1 MRAHRWRKPGAM
13 HSLPGPL
20 PAMRSH
26 RFLLAATVLAMLLP
40 VVAAHARIR
49 TYPASVEIG
58 MADVIAVG
66 TAIRFH
72 DAASVSFALEQP
84 LRGSIPGKELR
95 VSLPPHAELVDADG
109 APPGAT
115 LRAATRRQATR
126 SAPWSASWLS
136 AAANRAFAVAL
147 DTCCTSGAISL
158 AVTACSAPFSPA
170 IPRVSTSCAGCCRTC
185 RHGARHAEGLAT
197 MLVTDTPRVA
207 SGDDIE
213 VSFGLKNVADAPLSL
228 HFGGARDERSHFTL
242 HITGPDGRRV
252 GAQPHP
258 ELDAASLTHFFRH
271 MSAVRTLSLA
281 PGESTFLP
289 SEPINTAGGR
299 MGIQGTTRFQPLPD
313 AAARPLPHRRHCAT
327 LPSRCCAEVAAAR
340 DPCRLSARPGSPV
353 GNCQRDD
360 VLRRCWR
367 KLDLR

>member
-1 MRAHRWRKPGAM
+1 MRAHRLRNPGTM

-20 PAMRSH
+20 PAIRSH
-26 RFLLAATVLAMLLP
+26 RFLLAATVLAVLLP

-58 MADVIAVG
+58 MADVIAIG
-66 TAIRFH
+66 IAIRFH

-95 VSLPPHAELVDADG
+95 VGLPSHTELVDADG
-109 APPGAT
+109 AQQAQRCGPQPDDRDT
-115 LRAATRRQATR
+115 QRALERVVVVGGSQLGIRCRARYVLYLGRDLAGHHRLQ
-126 SAPWSASWLS
+126 
-136 AAANRAFAVAL
+136 RAFLASDSTRL
-147 DTCCTSGAISL
+147 DEL
-158 AVTACSAPFSPA
+158 RRLLPHVPA
-170 IPRVSTSCAGCCRTC
+170 WGK
-185 RHGARHAEGLAT
+185 ARQGLAT

-213 VSFGLKNVADAPLSL
+213 VSFGLKNVADEPLLL

-258 ELDAASLTHFFRH
+258 ELDGDSLTHFFRH
-271 MSAVRTLSLA
+271 MSTVGTLSLA

-289 SEPINTAGGR
+289 SEPINTAGGGWGYKEQLDFSHYPMPQR
-299 MGIQGTTRFQPLPD
+299 GRYRIVGIAQRFLPD
-313 AAARPLPHRRHCAT
+313 AAPKSRPLEIR
-327 LPSRCCAEVAAAR
+327 V
-340 DPCRLSARPGSPV
+340 D
-353 GNCQRDD
+353 
-360 VLRRCWR
+360 
-367 KLDLR
+367 

>member
-1 MRAHRWRKPGAM
+1 M
-13 HSLPGPL
+13 HSLAGRL

-26 RFLLAATVLAMLLP
+26 RFLLAASVLAMLLP

-72 DAASVSFALEQP
+72 DAESVSFSLEQP

-109 APPGAT
+109 APPAQRCGPVPDDGDTQRT
-115 LRAATRRQATR
+115 LERVVVVGDSQPGIHCRARYVVYLGRDFAGRHRLQ
-126 SAPWSASWLS
+126 
-136 AAANRAFAVAL
+136 RAFLAS
-147 DTCCTSGAISL
+147 DTTRFDQL
-158 AVTACSAPFSPA
+158 RRLLPHVPA
-170 IPRVSTSCAGCCRTC
+170 WGK
-185 RHGARHAEGLAT
+185 ARRGLAT

-213 VSFGLKNVADAPLSL
+213 VSFGLKNVGDAPLSL
-228 HFGGARDERSHFTL
+228 HFGGARDQRSHFTL
-242 HITGPDGRRV
+242 HIIGPDGRRV

-271 MSAVRTLSLA
+271 MSAVRTVSLA
-281 PGESTFLP
+281 PGESLFLP
-289 SEPINTAGGR
+289 REPINTAGGGWGYKER
-299 MGIQGTTRFQPLPD
+299 LDFSHYPMPQRGRYRIVGTAHRFLPD
-313 AAARPLPHRRHCAT
+313 AAPKSRPIQIR
-327 LPSRCCAEVAAAR
+327 V
-340 DPCRLSARPGSPV
+340 D
-353 GNCQRDD
+353 
-360 VLRRCWR
+360 
-367 KLDLR
+367 